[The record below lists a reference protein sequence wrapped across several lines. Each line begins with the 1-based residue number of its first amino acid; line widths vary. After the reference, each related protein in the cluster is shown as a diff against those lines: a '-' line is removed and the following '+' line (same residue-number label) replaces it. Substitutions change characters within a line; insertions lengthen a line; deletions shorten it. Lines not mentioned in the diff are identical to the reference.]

1 MRLFVDSS
9 YDPLLTSQNFN
20 LEDDTGANSLRAHLA
35 PTALS
40 QYVGLD
46 NCERYLWFYLHKAQ
60 TGQLTKQLARQAELT
75 GTPWLPVQ
83 PLSPLL
89 EGLGNRIEQN
99 VVARLE
105 AQGYPIQDLGAVA
118 LEGALELLQSSYSGT
133 VRLAPHYLYQLP
145 LAGSL
150 GGWRFEGRADLVRL
164 QRDESAGALKAL
176 VIDVKAS
183 RKDKVQHRLQIA
195 VYVRLLRQMLAQ
207 AGIKNVEF
215 EGAIVR
221 RLPTGELQDPA
232 EAISFDLEPYLAT
245 VRYLTGDN
253 EPDEKGAR
261 ESPKR
266 AKIIGKEASPL
277 AKVAATT
284 DYTRLHYYLGPR
296 CDGCVFSPVCLTE
309 SAQRQDLSL
318 IPYLESPDK
327 RVLNEAGIFTLGDLA
342 SLKRFVELPALAMVA
357 NSNSTGPTSPD
368 TRPAIFAEPFDEDTP
383 HFESDEVEQEA
394 MGYATAPLEL
404 LSDHWPDST
413 AEDVTA
419 SVQPENN
426 TSAKPKTR
434 RQLVVAPGKE
444 ALVERLSKLWP
455 LAPRLDRLI
464 QRAARARQ
472 SFDKTTSAYRFFKD
486 RTPYPPRSNLP
497 DDRLYPNLIKIFVEA
512 QHDYLE
518 DRLYL
523 LAALIKSNPADGQA
537 QEKTV
542 IRLSEDVPTAQS
554 EQQLIVEWVGQLFA
568 ALAEIVGKDESGAGA
583 PVHLYLYNRHDQKV
597 LLDALRRHLD
607 GLAVLPVLYRLLT
620 ATPALTQPALA
631 FLDEEVR
638 ERLNLSGPLASLPVV
653 SRQLGFKWTDAQGNN
668 FARLFRS
675 GVFDYGL
682 RRNDGVYIHTTAR
695 FHSSIPLEY
704 AYGVW
709 NRLESAT
716 TLTNPGQAKAQESAL
731 SQRYRGIN
739 RSQLEAFA
747 LHRLKALAHIEASFP
762 YKNSFIIKE
771 PLPLRSFGLSPSNQ
785 TDSEALPQPE
795 NKAQAEL
802 STVLE
807 EFLHIEQYSS
817 LQEHLAL
824 FARPILRRLE
834 EGRALLVRATGNET
848 TVLSRRRKQIHA
860 TFLAEFGQTG
870 VHPETALQ
878 ISKLKEGD
886 FVVVNPL
893 ENDGQP
899 WKIVGGRLARIEE
912 LTGEWVKLELS
923 GSTLGPGQTSAFRYH
938 HTRELLPQPGQYYM
952 IDEMVDNLNGDKLLE
967 ACRQTGTNTLY
978 RWLLTDHNSFTL
990 PTPISGNTSSQG
1002 GTDEKPDLN
1011 QSVHASLEE
1020 FTRHL
1025 LAVEGTQNRLPTA
1038 DQLEVITGQREQPL
1052 LLVQGPPGT
1061 GKSHT
1066 LGWAVLARLY
1076 VALGRSHYLRQQLP
1090 QEAEAIPRPGT
1101 DSDAKIAADEMGKTA
1116 PTTEYFRVIVS
1127 SQTHNAVE
1135 IVLQSIAEKIQLLEN
1150 YLAQSQEKDKSL
1162 ELLLQSVKLFK
1173 VGGDEQ
1179 ASRSPLVGF
1188 VDPWEREQVVTA
1200 LDGSNQDEAKPE
1212 KKKKSQSPGA
1222 KRKTALSAQPE
1233 IVSPNTPQSYLAV
1246 IGATPGNLYNL
1257 MKEYYGRG
1265 KKVQN
1270 ELWQHKDF
1278 ELVVLDEASQL
1289 NLPHALLAT
1298 GWLKPEGQ
1306 LLVVGDH
1313 RQLAPILSHGWEDE
1327 EHLSIVSSRPY
1338 RSIFQYLLDSGWPRV
1353 ALNESF
1359 RLHQAQAA
1367 FLQSQIYHQD
1377 GIHFHSRQ
1385 QKRLPALDLDDK
1397 NEEILTRLGRPA
1409 GKDIVPAEFVKAAL
1423 HPDYPLVVIEHTE
1436 AISQQYNQLEV
1447 GLVSPIVQAATTRLG
1462 LEGQQGIGIVVP
1474 HRAQKALLRERFP
1487 TLAKAGAIDTVERF
1501 QGGERD
1507 LIIVSMTVSD
1517 PDYIAA
1523 EAEFILSPNRFNVA
1537 LSRPRAKLILVT
1549 SRSLVQFVSARL
1561 DLFERSLLWKR
1572 LLAVCQEECLWS
1584 SSLEV
1589 ENDSGSDRPH
1599 FSASRPYSASDQ
1611 EKRGAIQLNV
1621 FAHRLKSE

>member
-1 MRLFVDSS
+1 MDSS
-9 YDPLLTSQNFN
+9 YNPHLTKQNFN
-20 LEDDTGANSLRAHLA
+20 LEDEAGASSLRAHLA

-46 NCERYLWFYLHKAQ
+46 NCERYLWFYLHKPQ
-60 TGQLTKQLARQAELT
+60 TDRLTKQLARQAELS

-99 VVARLE
+99 VVATLE
-105 AQGYPIQDLGAVA
+105 AQGYPIQDLGTIAF
-118 LEGALELLQSSYSGT
+118 EGALELLQNSYSGRA
-133 VRLAPHYLYQLP
+133 RLAPHYLYQLP

-150 GGWRFEGRADLVRL
+150 GGWRFEGRADLVRF
-164 QRDESAGALKAL
+164 QRDENAGALKAL

-207 AGIKNVEF
+207 AGIKTVTF

-221 RLPTGELQDPA
+221 RLATGELQDPA
-232 EAISFDLEPYLAT
+232 EAVSFDLEPYLAT

-253 EPDEKGAR
+253 EPDDEEAK
-261 ESPKR
+261 ESPRRGKFFD
-266 AKIIGKEASPL
+266 KEASPL
-277 AKVAATT
+277 AKVAATS

-327 RVLNEAGIFTLGDLA
+327 RVLNQAGIFTLEDLA
-342 SLKRFVELPALAMVA
+342 SLKRFVELPAPAAVT
-357 NSNSTGPTSPD
+357 NSNS
-368 TRPAIFAEPFDEDTP
+368 AEPVLSGPKPAFSAEPLDEVTY
-383 HFESDEVEQEA
+383 HFESDEAEQEA

-404 LSDHWPDST
+404 LNGQWPAST
-413 AEDVTA
+413 IEDTPT
-419 SVQPENN
+419 SIQPDNGKA
-426 TSAKPKTR
+426 TSPKTR
-434 RQLVVAPGKE
+434 LQLAVAPGKE

-472 SFDKTTSAYRFFKD
+472 NFDKTTPAHRFFID

-523 LAALIKSNPADGQA
+523 LAALIKSNSADGQT
-537 QEKTV
+537 QEKAV

-554 EQQLIVEWVGQLFA
+554 ERQLIVEWVGQLFG
-568 ALAEIVGKDESGAGA
+568 ALAEIMSQDRSGLGA

-638 ERLNLSGPLASLPVV
+638 ERLNLSGPLASLTVV
-653 SRQLGFKWTDAQGNN
+653 SRQLGFKWNDEQGNN

-704 AYGVW
+704 AYAVW

-716 TLTNPGQAKAQESAL
+716 NLSQTRTQENTV
-731 SQRYRGIN
+731 SQRYRAIS
-739 RSQLEAFA
+739 RAQLEAFA
-747 LHRLKALAHIEASFP
+747 RHRLHALAHIEASFP
-762 YKNSFIIKE
+762 YKNSFITKE
-771 PLPLRSFGLSPSNQ
+771 PLPLNSFGLSPSNE
-785 TDSEALPQPE
+785 SEGEALPQTE
-795 NKAQAEL
+795 NKAGTEL

-848 TVLSRRRKQIHA
+848 TTLSRRRKQIHA
-860 TFLAEFGQTG
+860 TFLAEFGHTG

-886 FVVVNPL
+886 FVVVSPL

-938 HTRELLPQPGQYYM
+938 HTRELLPQPGQYYL

-967 ACRQTGTNTLY
+967 ACRQSETNILY
-978 RWLLTDHNSFTL
+978 RWLLSERNSSIP
-990 PTPISGNTSSQG
+990 PTPIPGRS
-1002 GTDEKPDLN
+1002 PN
-1011 QSVHASLEE
+1011 QVSTGENPGLKQFVLAQLQE

-1025 LAVEGTQNRLPTA
+1025 LVVEKAQNRLPTA
-1038 DQLEVITGQREQPL
+1038 DQLEVITGQWEQPL

-1076 VALGRSHYLRQQLP
+1076 LALARNHYCRQLF
-1090 QEAEAIPRPGT
+1090 QEAAIARASIP
-1101 DSDAKIAADEMGKTA
+1101 DSDETSETA
-1116 PTTEYFRVIVS
+1116 TATEYFRVIVS

-1135 IVLQSIAEKIQLLEN
+1135 IVLQSIAEKVQLLEN
-1150 YLAQSQEKDKSL
+1150 YLAQAEDKDKML
-1162 ELLLQSVKLFK
+1162 ELLLQNLKLFK
-1173 VGGDEQ
+1173 IGGDEQ
-1179 ASRSPLVGF
+1179 ASRSPLVGY
-1188 VDPWEREQVVTA
+1188 VDPWEREQVVAA
-1200 LDGSNQDEAKPE
+1200 LDGTSQDETKPA
-1212 KKKKSQSPGA
+1212 KKKKSPSGGT
-1222 KRKTALSAQPE
+1222 KRKTAPSLQPE
-1233 IVSPNTPQSYLAV
+1233 TTPPAAPQNYLAV
-1246 IGATPGNLYNL
+1246 LGATPGNLYNL

-1265 KKVQN
+1265 KKVQD

-1313 RQLAPILSHGWEDE
+1313 RQLSPILAHGWEDE

-1338 RSIFQYLLDSGWPRV
+1338 RSIFQYLLDSGWPRI

-1367 FLQSQIYHQD
+1367 FLQAQIYHQD

-1385 QKRLPALDLDDK
+1385 QKRLPALSADDK
-1397 NEEILTRLGRPA
+1397 NEENVPRVSRTAGRA
-1409 GKDIVPAEFVKAAL
+1409 IVPAEFVKAAL

-1447 GLVSPIVQAATTRLG
+1447 ELVSPIVQAAITRLG

-1517 PDYIAA
+1517 PDYLAA

-1537 LSRPRAKLILVT
+1537 LSRPRAKLILVA

-1572 LLAVCQEECLWS
+1572 LLAVCQDECLWS
-1584 SSLEV
+1584 SSLEA
-1589 ENDSGSDRPH
+1589 ENNRRSDRPH
-1599 FSASRPYSASDQ
+1599 FSVSRPLSATAQ
-1611 EKRGAIQLNV
+1611 EKRSAIQLNV